1 VNTLMTSADARVALA
16 LSVVAP
22 MYNEEKGLAEFCGQL
37 RPILDS
43 LEIPYEFLLVDDGST
58 DASIKAAL
66 SQGWP
71 ECTVIA
77 LAHNV
82 GHQVALEAGML
93 AARGQWIVTLD
104 ADGQHPPELI
114 PAMLDIAVTQ
124 SLDVVYTSRLTRE
137 EDRFFKRSSALAYYR
152 IVRALTGVSVGNSQ
166 ADFRLISARVVEDI
180 RSVPGD
186 KVLRLL
192 LPSIGYRSTV
202 LTYEARPRIAGVG
215 RFGVGRQLRM
225 ARDSILGFSS
235 KPLRLIAAL
244 GVVLSLAALAW
255 LAVVFVTYVATRT
268 ITGWASVMTA
278 VLLVGGLTLLSLSI
292 VGEYVARIYDLLRQ
306 HPRYSIADVLT
317 SKDSTDEPN

>member
-1 VNTLMTSADARVALA
+1 VNILMTSPDTRLLVI

-22 MYNEEKGLAEFCGQL
+22 MYNEAKGLAEFCRQL

-43 LEIPYEFLLVDDGST
+43 CDTPYEFLLVDDGSS
-58 DASIKAAL
+58 DDSIDVAL

-71 ECTVIA
+71 ECTVIS

-82 GHQVALEAGML
+82 GHQVALEAGIL
-93 AARGQWIVTLD
+93 AARGQWIVSLD

-114 PAMLDIAVTQ
+114 PRMLDAAQAQ
-124 SLDVVYTSRLTRE
+124 SLDVVYTSRLTRD
-137 EDRFFKRSSALAYYR
+137 EDGFIKRSCALGYYR
-152 IVRALTGVSVGNSQ
+152 VVRALTGVSVKNSQ
-166 ADFRLISARVVEDI
+166 ADFRLVSARVVEDI
-180 RSVPGD
+180 RSIPGD

-192 LPSIGYRSTV
+192 LPSVGYRSTV
-202 LTYEARPRIAGVG
+202 LTYEAQPRIAGVG
-215 RFGVGRQLRM
+215 RFGVRRQLRL

-244 GVVLSLAALAW
+244 GVFLSLAALTW
-255 LAVVFVTYVATRT
+255 LGVVLATYVATRT

-292 VGEYVARIYDLLRQ
+292 VGEYVARIYDLMRR
-306 HPRYSIADVLT
+306 HPRYSVVSRLKSSDAA
-317 SKDSTDEPN
+317 DEPH